1 MNDLFMVRTSKTTKA
16 NDINKNQGI
25 KLDGERHVKEESK

>member
-1 MNDLFMVRTSKTTKA
+1 MVKTSKTTKT

-25 KLDGERHVKEESK
+25 KLDGEGPVKEESKQT